1 MDNKKLDEKNI
12 SQKPAIEVLK
22 NLGYKYIDT
31 QESEKLRGNLYN
43 VLLKPIIKSKLNEI
57 NSYTYKGERYKFS
70 EKNINQ
76 AINDLDELLTD
87 GLVKTN
93 EKIFNTLLLGRSYTE
108 TLEDGTKRSFTIK
121 FIDWKEVNNNDFY
134 IVEEFSV
141 ESEDGKNTAR
151 PDLVLFIN
159 GIPFGVIECKKSS
172 LSIDQGISQMIR
184 NQSKDY
190 IPQLFKFIQIVM
202 ATNKNETK
210 YATCSTPKKFW
221 SVWKEEDKRWLDEEV
236 SKVVY
241 ERIATNQDKN
251 IISLFHPNRVIELI
265 EYFILFDKDVK
276 KICRYQ
282 QYFAIKEIMKTIEER

>member
-221 SVWKEEDKRWLDEEV
+221 SVWKEEDKRW
-236 SKVVY
+236 
-241 ERIATNQDKN
+241 
-251 IISLFHPNRVIELI
+251 
-265 EYFILFDKDVK
+265 
-276 KICRYQ
+276 
-282 QYFAIKEIMKTIEER
+282 

>member
-121 FIDWKEVNNNDFY
+121 FIGN
-134 IVEEFSV
+134 
-141 ESEDGKNTAR
+141 
-151 PDLVLFIN
+151 
-159 GIPFGVIECKKSS
+159 PF
-172 LSIDQGISQMIR
+172 
-184 NQSKDY
+184 
-190 IPQLFKFIQIVM
+190 
-202 ATNKNETK
+202 
-210 YATCSTPKKFW
+210 
-221 SVWKEEDKRWLDEEV
+221 
-236 SKVVY
+236 
-241 ERIATNQDKN
+241 
-251 IISLFHPNRVIELI
+251 
-265 EYFILFDKDVK
+265 
-276 KICRYQ
+276 
-282 QYFAIKEIMKTIEER
+282 

>member
-1 MDNKKLDEKNI
+1 M
-12 SQKPAIEVLK
+12 VL
-22 NLGYKYIDT
+22 
-31 QESEKLRGNLYN
+31 
-43 VLLKPIIKSKLNEI
+43 
-57 NSYTYKGERYKFS
+57 
-70 EKNINQ
+70 
-76 AINDLDELLTD
+76 
-87 GLVKTN
+87 
-93 EKIFNTLLLGRSYTE
+93 
-108 TLEDGTKRSFTIK
+108 KRSFTIK

-251 IISLFHPNRVIELI
+251 IVSLFHPNRVIELI

-282 QYFAIKEIMKTIEER
+282 QYFAIKEIMKTIEERDENGNRQSGVVWHTQGSGKSLTMVMVAKYILSELDTLNPRVIVVTDRVDLDSQIDQNF